1 MDKGLH
7 FVFCVVTTLLLLRE
21 SSQTGEKNDP
31 KMLAAS
37 ESGFVLLCKV
47 LILSIFNC

>member
-7 FVFCVVTTLLLLRE
+7 FMFCVIATMLLLSE
-21 SSQTGEKNDP
+21 SSQTGEKNDL

-37 ESGFVLLCKV
+37 KSGFVLLYRV
-47 LILSIFNC
+47 LILSVFNW